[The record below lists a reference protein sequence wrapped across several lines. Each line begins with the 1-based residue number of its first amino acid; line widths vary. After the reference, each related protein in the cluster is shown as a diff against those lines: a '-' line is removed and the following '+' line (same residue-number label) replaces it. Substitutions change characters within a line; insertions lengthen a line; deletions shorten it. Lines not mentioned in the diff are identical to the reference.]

1 MTAAARPG
9 PAATFIPA
17 RKMGCLI
24 LKSFVRG
31 VVIVVIFASWMSVL
45 FARSRE
51 LEVESRGWAFL
62 SVRYPDL
69 SGEAEGFL
77 QLKKPPD

>member
-1 MTAAARPG
+1 MHPRKTCGKVPSPPAFVTAAAKPG

-31 VVIVVIFASWMSVL
+31 VVIVVIFDSEFHGVQGLGLGGVVKVVSV
-45 FARSRE
+45 
-51 LEVESRGWAFL
+51 V
-62 SVRYPDL
+62 
-69 SGEAEGFL
+69 
-77 QLKKPPD
+77 